1 MARFRFTTGI
11 SFTGFDY
18 IPMPRKV
25 AKIISSL
32 LFELPKVNCVFLP
45 IHVPY
50 IIAQTLFYPKF

>member
-1 MARFRFTTGI
+1 MARFRFTTG
-11 SFTGFDY
+11 TGFDY